1 MEAREFID
9 SIENELFNRIR
20 NSKSDAEA
28 RRLLKEQL
36 AEQLPQLDVISLLIA
51 WEQYK
56 KANWWESDAV
66 DVEKVLIERFKEINY
81 AKQHNL

>member
-56 KANWWESDAV
+56 KDNWWESDAV